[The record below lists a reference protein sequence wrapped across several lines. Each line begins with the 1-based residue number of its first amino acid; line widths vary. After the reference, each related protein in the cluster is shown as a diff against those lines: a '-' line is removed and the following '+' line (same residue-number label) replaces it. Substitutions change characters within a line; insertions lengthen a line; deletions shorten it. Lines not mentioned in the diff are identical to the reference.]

1 MAINYY
7 QLQCF
12 VEVYRAGS
20 FREAGKNLY
29 MSYQGISQNIAKLE
43 KHLGRPLF
51 IRDSNGSAPTDFA
64 DYLYEKASTILAQ
77 IDAFEHDLLHY
88 DRHHLKLGFTEG
100 IIFSYE
106 IADTLRELMQ
116 DE

>member
-51 IRDSNGSAPTDFA
+51 FQIRLTSI
-64 DYLYEKASTILAQ
+64 ESTTPNL
-77 IDAFEHDLLHY
+77 
-88 DRHHLKLGFTEG
+88 
-100 IIFSYE
+100 S
-106 IADTLRELMQ
+106 
-116 DE
+116 